1 MEWHNPHAFWLLLL
15 IPPILWL
22 QRRWQKP
29 AGVRYSSLAA
39 ITQVGS
45 SWRVRLRGFPG
56 LLRVLGLILLITA
69 LARPREGH
77 QQSRVSTQGVVM
89 YLVVD
94 TSGSMTEP
102 MEYEG
107 KRLTRL
113 DVVKDVLADFIE
125 GKEGMSGRKNDML
138 GLVTYARYANTVC
151 PLVIKHDILSGFLAQ
166 TQTVTPGSEEDAT
179 AIGEGLRLAA
189 ARLHE
194 AEKDIAARNR
204 RLQSKTEKA
213 DLSGQEAEKAED
225 KPDFEIQSKVIVLL
239 TDGEDTAR
247 SNPLQAA
254 RLAQEWSVKVY
265 TIGVG
270 NATPQRGL
278 FSMMM
283 GPGLDEAMLKQIAE
297 TTGAFYGRADDAEA
311 LRQIIQKIDK
321 EEKTEIESVE
331 YSLYEERFGP
341 WAWAAFAIVIVELFL
356 RSTLLLRV
364 P

>member
-15 IPPILWL
+15 IPPALWL

-39 ITQVGS
+39 IAGIGS
-45 SWRVRLRGFPG
+45 SWRVWLRGLPD

-77 QQSRVSTQGVVM
+77 RQSRISTEGVVM

-94 TSGSMTEP
+94 TSSSMSEP

-113 DVVKDVLADFIE
+113 DVVKEVLADFIE
-125 GKEGMSGRKNDML
+125 GKEGMSGRENDML
-138 GLVTYARYANTVC
+138 GLVSYARYANTVC
-151 PLVIKHDILSGFLAQ
+151 PLVIKHDILTGFLKQ
-166 TQTVTPGSEEDAT
+166 TQTVTPGSEEDST
-179 AIGEGLRLAA
+179 AIGEGLQLAA

-194 AEKDIAARNR
+194 AEKDIAARNQ
-204 RLQSKTEKA
+204 RLQSRVGQVDLSEPGAGKTE
-213 DLSGQEAEKAED
+213 E

-254 RLAQEWSVKVY
+254 RLAKEWGIKVY
-265 TIGVG
+265 TIGIG
-270 NATPQRGL
+270 NTTAQRGL

-283 GPGLDEAMLKQIAE
+283 GPGLDEALLKRIAD

-311 LRQIIQKIDK
+311 LRKVVQRIDD

-331 YSLYEERFGP
+331 YSLYEERFAP
-341 WAWAAFAIVIVELFL
+341 WAWAAFATVIVELFL